1 MRVKDVSGGIGQR
14 ERSAQ
19 RCTVVGGLTLVEAAG
34 VANPGG
40 LRTDRLAVTGEL
52 ELSICIC

>member
-19 RCTVVGGLTLVEAAG
+19 RYTVVGGLTLVEAAG

-52 ELSICIC
+52 EICIC